1 MSVHAHMFVF
11 YMKKFQSSMPWTN
24 ICILLYIK
32 NCELYSWNS
41 SYKSFEKKQPTKSKN
56 YLYQIYEL
64 NVKKWPL
71 HNKNDIYNNNT
82 QLENQ
87 TSSARA
93 ASVFHVYF
101 DKTSNHQ
108 SMKVTYDIHMQC
120 ERVINYTWS

>member
-1 MSVHAHMFVF
+1 MCMHTCLYFIWKNFKVQCHEQIYV
-11 YMKKFQSSMPWTN
+11 
-24 ICILLYIK
+24 CILLYIK
-32 NCELYSWNS
+32 IV
-41 SYKSFEKKQPTKSKN
+41 SYIVEIAVINLSKKKQPTKSKS